1 MAIMLHAAG
10 DTTSVADQSPLTMF
24 HAEHDFLDRKT
35 LVPLL
40 DLPRAYAKSPR
51 VRDFELLA
59 DGTPDLASASL
70 EDAP

>member
-1 MAIMLHAAG
+1 MEGLLRAAG
-10 DTTSVADQSPLTMF
+10 EPAAVSRQSSAALF
-24 HAEHDFLDRKT
+24 RAEREFLDRKT

-40 DLPRAYAKSPR
+40 DLPRAYAIGPR
-51 VRDFELLA
+51 MRDFELNA